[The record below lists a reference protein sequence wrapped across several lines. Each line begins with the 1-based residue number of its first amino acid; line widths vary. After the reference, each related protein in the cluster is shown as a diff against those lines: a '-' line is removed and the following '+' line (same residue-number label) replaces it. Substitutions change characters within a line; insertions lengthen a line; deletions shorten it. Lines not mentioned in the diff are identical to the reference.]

1 MNMVEK
7 KIYSIS
13 PGYLPSFKSMFQK
26 YAQFGG
32 GADSQRY
39 VKGRY
44 FSNVYEMYVFAF
56 FLGLKKEKPFEITD
70 DDILVKFWEVENWKP
85 QEIRDHLIASSIART
100 DIDLFSL
107 QDLDERELTAE
118 IGKLKNTIEKYA
130 NGGLKIIATLIEED
144 PDSAEQDVFF
154 IGMLS

>member
-13 PGYLPSFKSMFQK
+13 PGYLPHFKSMFKK
-26 YAQFGG
+26 YVQFGG

-44 FSNVYEMYVFAF
+44 FSNVYEMYTFAF

-70 DDILVKFWEVENWKP
+70 DDTLVKFWEIENWKP
-85 QEIRDHLIASSIART
+85 REITDHLVASSIART

-107 QDLDERELTAE
+107 QDLDDRELTAE

-130 NGGLKIIATLIEED
+130 NGGLKIIEVSIEED
-144 PDSAEQDVFF
+144 PDKAEQDTFF
-154 IGMLS
+154 IEMLS